1 MVNWSEKSLTDDEK
15 NNRAVFCGT
24 LEAKKEGLPVHVC
37 LYTLA
42 HLLSIHTCCQGPIC
56 VEGSLDPIKLF
67 LQYP

>member
-15 NNRAVFCGT
+15 YIREVFQGS

-42 HLLSIHTCCQGPIC
+42 HLLSGACLCRSQP
-56 VEGSLDPIKLF
+56 
-67 LQYP
+67 

>member
-15 NNRAVFCGT
+15 YIRAVFQGP

-42 HLLSIHTCCQGPIC
+42 HLLSIHNCCQGLVC
-56 VEGSLDPIKLF
+56 VEVSLDPIKLF